1 MAIILKPLF
10 EILTGDIAICNNV
23 LYNYIF
29 LVAVGEFAYHISY
42 GVVGNLYSSAVITG
56 RSAGSVVHWIV
67 RLLIYFFAAYMLRAL
82 IWIYTFVISV
92 PIQIWWALSGI
103 FLICLILL
111 VVFRIFKRVESKQL
125 PEKN

>member
-29 LVAVGEFAYHISY
+29 LLAVGELAYYVSY
-42 GVVGNLYSSAVITG
+42 GVVGNLYSSGAITG
-56 RSAGSVVHWIV
+56 RSASSLVHWIV
-67 RLLIYFFAAYMLRAL
+67 RLPIYFFAAYILRAL
-82 IWIYTFVISV
+82 IWIYTFIISV

-103 FLICLILL
+103 SLICLILF
-111 VVFRIFKRVESKQL
+111 VAFRIVKKVESKQL
-125 PEKN
+125 SEKN